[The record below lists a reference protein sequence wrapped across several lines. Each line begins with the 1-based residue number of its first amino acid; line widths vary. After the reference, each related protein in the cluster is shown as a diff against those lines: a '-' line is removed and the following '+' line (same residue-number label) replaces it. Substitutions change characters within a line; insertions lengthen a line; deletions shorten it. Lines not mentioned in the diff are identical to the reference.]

1 MGKFRILIKGI
12 VRHNGRY
19 LAVERWYDDRIFEPY
34 QWEFVDGEMEFGE
47 TPDKAVERL
56 VAEKVGLSV
65 VLVRPA
71 PQELPFSVKPFP
83 MK

>member
-34 QWEFVDGEMEFGE
+34 QWEFVDGEMDVLLTLDFL
-47 TPDKAVERL
+47 L
-56 VAEKVGLSV
+56 V
-65 VLVRPA
+65 
-71 PQELPFSVKPFP
+71 F
-83 MK
+83 